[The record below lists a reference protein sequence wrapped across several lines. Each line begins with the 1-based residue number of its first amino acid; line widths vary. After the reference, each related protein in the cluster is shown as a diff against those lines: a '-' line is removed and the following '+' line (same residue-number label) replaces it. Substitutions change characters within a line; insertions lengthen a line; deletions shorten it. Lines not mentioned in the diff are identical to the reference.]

1 MRRVPLDV
9 EEVAAT
15 VCAAA
20 AQRAFDAQSDA
31 EAVLA
36 RAIGLVTYATRG
48 EGREPTDEE
57 LAAFAR
63 ATGANASAEDSAS
76 RVLRAA
82 RARLR
87 IARGY
92 PVATAEVAS
101 AVGVS
106 RQYAQRAW
114 GTLLRC
120 DRAREIVAEY
130 DARRA

>member
-1 MRRVPLDV
+1 MKRVPLDV

-36 RAIGLVTYATRG
+36 CAVGLVAYATRG
-48 EGREPTDEE
+48 EGPAPSDEE
-57 LAAFAR
+57 LAVFAR
-63 ATGANASAEDSAS
+63 ATGASASAEDSAS

-92 PVATAEVAS
+92 PVATAELAS

-114 GTLLRC
+114 GSLLRC